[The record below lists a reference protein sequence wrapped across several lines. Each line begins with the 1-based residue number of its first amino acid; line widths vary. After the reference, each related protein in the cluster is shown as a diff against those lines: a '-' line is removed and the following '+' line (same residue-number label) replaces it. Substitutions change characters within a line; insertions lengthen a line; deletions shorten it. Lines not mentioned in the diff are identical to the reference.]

1 MSLWGTAKK
10 PDDNEQEGE
19 GVVGQDDDMPSSRT
33 QPSRIREP
41 DERDR
46 LLPAQP
52 RPLHRDGYLD
62 PDDPAVSSS
71 PLNLTLQQ
79 HTDNGD

>member
-10 PDDNEQEGE
+10 PDDNEQDIE
-19 GVVGQDDDMPSSRT
+19 GVNGQDDDVHSARA
-33 QPSRIREP
+33 QPSRVREP

-71 PLNLTLQQ
+71 TLTLSL
-79 HTDNGD
+79 